1 MNPRFLEHY
10 DVELQHLR
18 RLAGEFARHRPQTG
32 KQLGLDVEGR
42 QICQDPFV
50 ERLLEGFAFLAAR
63 VHYQLDSEFPR
74 FTQGLLETV
83 YPDYLAPL
91 PSAGVVRFTVDP
103 EAVFDR
109 SEIPAGSEVITEPFG
124 PRATRC
130 RWRTTQ
136 DLTLLPIRI
145 ANVEYRSGHGNQ
157 LGIDHEAALS
167 IRLEILNP
175 AMKWADLGCDR
186 FRFFV
191 PGVDQVRL
199 RLLAHIISRGRGV
212 FIAGKVN
219 GSRQVRRIP
228 EAVVKQLGFG
238 EEERLLP
245 ISPAGFEGYR
255 LLREYFLLPEK
266 FHFFEVSGLQAALA
280 GLEGTEVEIILPFS
294 EDDASLQAVVGKKSL
309 ELFATPL
316 VNLFPMSRR
325 FDFDPRRPEH
335 HVTLD
340 RTRAHD
346 YEVYSIDE
354 ATGYGMKSGDAT
366 TFRPFFFNQAETD
379 ADQAFYMVKRDAFP
393 KASTG
398 AVLPH
403 LGYPG
408 SEVYLSLVDLKA
420 APFRL
425 DIRQIGV
432 EAQCTNR
439 HLPLLMIE
447 HGLPRFTYP
456 ESEVVQSIEFLTG
469 PTPPAASTAEGQQ
482 AWRLISHLSLNYQSL
497 IGPDG
502 DASALRE
509 LLSLY
514 AEKNRREIKSLR
526 SIRAE
531 SKQVLH
537 RFDSGPPSFVRG
549 MEIILGFDQNI
560 MSPPEILL
568 FSRVLEEFFGRY
580 VSINCFTQT
589 SVALLPNKKELVRWP
604 RRIGKTSMI

>member
-1 MNPRFLEHY
+1 LNPRFLELY
-10 DVELQHLR
+10 DIELQHLR
-18 RLAGEFARHRPQTG
+18 RLAGEFARYRPQTG
-32 KQLGLDVEGR
+32 KQLGLDVDGR

-50 ERLLEGFAFLAAR
+50 ERLLEGFSFLAAR

-91 PSAGVVRFTVDP
+91 PSAGVVRFSVDP
-103 EAVFDR
+103 DAVFEPY
-109 SEIPAGSEVITEPFG
+109 EIPAGSEVVTDPFG

-130 RWRTTQ
+130 RWRSTQ
-136 DLTLLPIRI
+136 DLTLLPLKI
-145 ANVEYRSGHGNQ
+145 ADVQYRSGHGD
-157 LGIDHEAALS
+157 LGVRHEASLG
-167 IRLEILNP
+167 IRLEILHP
-175 AMKWADLGCDR
+175 AMTWADLGCDR
-186 FRFFV
+186 FRFFAA
-191 PGVDQVRL
+191 GADQARL
-199 RLLAHIISRGRGV
+199 KLLAHVVSRGCGV
-212 FIAGKVN
+212 FVAGRI
-219 GSRQVRRIP
+219 GGRRQVRRVP
-228 EAVVKQLGFG
+228 DAVVRQLGFG
-238 EEERLLP
+238 EQERLLP
-245 ISPAGFEGYR
+245 SGPAGFEGYR

-266 FHFFEVSGLQAALA
+266 FHFFEVAGLAEALA
-280 GLEGTEVEIILPFS
+280 GLEGGEAEIVLAFS
-294 EDDASLQAVVGKKSL
+294 EDDPSLQAVVGRKSL
-309 ELFATPL
+309 EIHATPI

-335 HVTLD
+335 HVTID
-340 RTRAHD
+340 RTRSHD
-346 YEVYSIDE
+346 YEVYSIGQ

-366 TFRPFFFNQAETD
+366 TFRPFFFNQAEDD
-379 ADQAFYMVKRDAFP
+379 ADQAFYMVRRDAFP
-393 KASTG
+393 RASTG

-432 EAQCTNR
+432 DAWCTNR

-447 HGLPRFTYP
+447 HGLPAFTYP
-456 ESEVVQSIEFLTG
+456 ESELVRSIDFLSG
-469 PTPPAASTAEGQQ
+469 PTPPAPSAAEGQQ

-497 IGPDG
+497 IGADG

-526 SIRAE
+526 SVRAE
-531 SKQVLH
+531 HKQALH

-549 MEIILGFDQNI
+549 MEILLGFDQNV
-560 MSPPEILL
+560 MGAPEVLL

-589 SVALLPNKKELVRWP
+589 SVALLPNNKELVRWP
-604 RRIGKTSMI
+604 RRIGKTCMI

>member
-1 MNPRFLEHY
+1 MNPRFLELY

-32 KQLGLDVEGR
+32 RQLGLDVEGR
-42 QICQDPFV
+42 QLCQDPFV
-50 ERLLEGFAFLAAR
+50 ERLLEGFSFLAAR

-91 PSAGVVRFTVDP
+91 PSAGVVRFPIDP

-109 SEIPAGSEVITEPFG
+109 HEIPAGSEVVTDPFG

-130 RWRTTQ
+130 QWRTTQ
-136 DLTLLPIRI
+136 DLTLLPLRI
-145 ANVEYRSGHGNQ
+145 ANVEYRSGHGD
-157 LGIDHEAALS
+157 LGVAHEAALG
-167 IRLEILNP
+167 IRLELLNP
-175 AMKWADLGCDR
+175 AMSWADLACDR
-186 FRFFV
+186 LRFFV
-191 PGVDQVRL
+191 AGSDQNRL
-199 RLLAHIISRGRGV
+199 RLLAHVVSRGRGV
-212 FIAGKVN
+212 LVAGKTA
-219 GSRQVRRIP
+219 GRREVRRVP
-228 EAVVKQLGFG
+228 DSVVRQLGFDAS
-238 EEERLLP
+238 ERLLP
-245 ISPAGFEGYR
+245 ASPAGFEGYR

-266 FHFFEVSGLQAALA
+266 FHFFEVSGLEPALA
-280 GLEGTEVEIILPFS
+280 GLEGEIEIILPFS
-294 EDDASLQAVVGKKSL
+294 EDDPSLQAVVGKKSL

-335 HVTLD
+335 HVTID

-346 YEVYSIDE
+346 YEIYSIEE

-366 TFRPFFFNQAETD
+366 TFRPFFFNQAAD
-379 ADQAFYMVKRDAFP
+379 GAADQAFYLVKRDAFP
-393 KASTG
+393 RASTG
-398 AVLPH
+398 TVLPH

-425 DIRQIGV
+425 DIRQLGV
-432 EAQCTNR
+432 AAQCTNR
-439 HLPLLMIE
+439 HLPLMMIE
-447 HGLPRFTYP
+447 NGLPRFTYP
-456 ESEVVQSIEFLTG
+456 ESQMVRPIEFLTG
-469 PTPPAASTAEGQQ
+469 PTPPVPSIAEGQQ
-482 AWRLISHLSLNYQSL
+482 AWRIISHLALNYQSL
-497 IGPDG
+497 AGADG

-509 LLSLY
+509 LLALY
-514 AEKNRREIKSLR
+514 CEKNRREVRALR
-526 SIRAE
+526 SVRSI
-531 SKQVLH
+531 SKQALH

-549 MEIILGFDQNI
+549 MEIVLGFDQNV

-589 SVALLPNKKELVRWP
+589 SVALLPNNKELIRWP

>member
-1 MNPRFLEHY
+1 MNARFLELY

-18 RLAGEFARHRPQTG
+18 RLAGEFARYRPQTG
-32 KQLGLDVEGR
+32 KQLGLDVDGR

-50 ERLLEGFAFLAAR
+50 ERLLEGFSFLAAR

-91 PSAGVVRFTVDP
+91 PSAGVVRFSVDP
-103 EAVFDR
+103 AAVFDR
-109 SEIPAGSEVITEPFG
+109 FEIPAGSEVVTEPFG
-124 PRATRC
+124 PRSTRC
-130 RWRTTQ
+130 RWQTTQ
-136 DLTLLPIRI
+136 DLTLLPVKI
-145 ANVEYRSGHGNQ
+145 ADVQFRSGHGD
-157 LGIDHEAALS
+157 LGIAHEASLG
-167 IRLEILNP
+167 IRLEIFNP
-175 AMKWADLGCDR
+175 AMTWPDLACDR

-191 PGVDQVRL
+191 AGADQARL
-199 RLLAHIISRGRGV
+199 KLLAHVVSRGCGV
-212 FIAGKVN
+212 FVAGKVA
-219 GSRQVRRIP
+219 GRRQVRRVP
-228 EAVVKQLGFG
+228 DAVVKQLGFS
-238 EEERLLP
+238 ESERLLP
-245 ISPAGFEGYR
+245 MSPAGFEGYR

-266 FHFFEVSGLQAALA
+266 FHFFEVSGLAQALA
-280 GLEGTEVEIILPFS
+280 GLEGGEAEIILAFS
-294 EDDASLQAVVGKKSL
+294 EDDPSLQAVVGRKSL

-335 HVTLD
+335 HVTID
-340 RTRAHD
+340 RTRSHD
-346 YEVYSIDE
+346 YEVYSIDQ

-366 TFRPFFFNQAETD
+366 AFRPFFFNQADGDT
-379 ADQAFYMVKRDAFP
+379 DQAFYMVRRDAFP
-393 KASTG
+393 RASTG

-439 HLPLLMIE
+439 HLPLMMIE
-447 HGLPRFTYP
+447 HGLPVFSYP
-456 ESEVVQSIEFLTG
+456 ESEMVQSIEFLTG

-497 IGPDG
+497 IGADG

-531 SKQVLH
+531 HKQVLH
-537 RFDSGPPSFVRG
+537 RFDKGPPSFVRG
-549 MEIILGFDQNI
+549 MEIILGFDQNV
-560 MSPPEILL
+560 MGAPEVLL
-568 FSRVLEEFFGRY
+568 FSRVLEEFFARH

-589 SVALLPNKKELVRWP
+589 SVALLPNRKELVRWP
-604 RRIGKTSMI
+604 RRIGKTSLI